1 MSGWIIAALLLA
13 AGVVVA
19 RYAAGIIRLR
29 QGLER
34 VARGELDVPLVL
46 DLPRGLRAA
55 ERDIRT
61 IAGRQRDLDRRAQSE
76 RSDLA
81 AILGSI
87 FEGVVLV
94 DHGMRI
100 RLANPGVGSMFQL
113 TLSPIGRTVMEAF
126 RSLEMHQLIRQAV
139 ESGSP
144 QSGEIV
150 WQQGRSQLVLELSV
164 TPLTLEDGHRGAV
177 AVVHDITKIKGLER
191 VRREFVANVSHEL
204 RTPLTIINGYLET
217 LLDGGTEDRVMT
229 EGALKVMFK
238 HADRL
243 KHLVDDLLTISQAES
258 RAVPL
263 DLDRIELPALLRR
276 VVEHFDDTVREQ
288 AAQVRITTTG
298 DDLSLEADEVKLE
311 QVFVNLLENALKYGH
326 RPGLTVEIYAERAG
340 AEIHVQV
347 RDNGM
352 GIPFEDQEH
361 VFERFYRVH
370 KHRSRDT
377 GGTGLGLSIVKNIV
391 QAHRGSVSLQSI
403 PGSGSTFHVTLPA
416 SQTARKHEP
425 VAA

>member
-61 IAGRQRDLDRRAQSE
+61 IAARQRELDRRSQSE
-76 RSDLA
+76 RFDLA

-94 DHGMRI
+94 DHAMHI

-126 RSLEMHQLIRQAV
+126 RRLEMHQLIRQAV
-139 ESGSP
+139 ESGNP
-144 QSGEIV
+144 QIGEIV
-150 WQQGRSQLVLELSV
+150 WQQGRSQRVLELSV

-229 EGALKVMFK
+229 ESALKVMFK

-276 VVEHFDDTVREQ
+276 VVEQFDDTVREQ

-311 QVFVNLLENALKYGH
+311 QVFVNLLENALKYGY

-416 SQTARKHEP
+416 SQTARAHEP